1 MSKTGEHGAH
11 EGGDR
16 VHPEVVTEL
25 FVHKAGVWNVV
36 AKLYDFENG
45 LSDAYSGVKACA
57 GL

>member
-25 FVHKAGVWNVV
+25 FVNKAGVGNVV

-45 LSDAYSGVKACA
+45 LSDAYSWVKACA